1 MYRILSRLILGIF
14 LLLVFSLGK
23 NLGENI
29 EIYKYKIDTPL
40 LKEKYPVSFGS
51 GIFFV
56 GKEGG
61 DLIFL
66 SITDRGPN
74 VDSPD
79 VLLDNR
85 LYPSKI
91 FLVPEFS
98 PKIGYLRVSNNRCYV
113 DKYYD
118 VYNENREKSTGKPLS
133 LNKIGSTGEIPIG
146 ENLRVIDFDDLG
158 IDPEGIT
165 LDDKGFIWICEEYG
179 PSIIKIEP
187 QTYRILERYYPGK
200 GLPEILKW
208 RQPNRGFEAITFQD
222 KKIYAVVQST
232 LDIEGKTKNNANF
245 VRIVEFTPENKKV
258 NMYAYPLDED
268 YSKYSD
274 GMIGDMTSLGKGRFL
289 ILERGKLSSGY
300 KNIVYLIDL
309 NSAVPIPETLDES
322 QTKDKKIENRF
333 YVKKTKIIDLRNL
346 GYNFEKS
353 EGLALIQKNIL
364 AILNDNDFGVKSNL
378 STLKSPQLINGRIWE
393 RDTLKD
399 VTENFKILSN
409 EEILELW
416 IIKLPFYLE

>member
-1 MYRILSRLILGIF
+1 MYRVLSRLILLASLLIIF
-14 LLLVFSLGK
+14 ILGQ
-23 NLGENI
+23 NFGEKT
-29 EIYKYKIDTPL
+29 EVYRYKIDTPF
-40 LKEKYPVSFGS
+40 LKEKYNISFGS
-51 GIFFV
+51 GIYFL
-56 GKEGG
+56 GKEGE
-61 DLIFL
+61 DLVFL

-79 VLLDNR
+79 ILLYNK

-98 PKIGYLRVSNNRCYV
+98 PQIGYLRIRNNKCYV
-113 DKYYD
+113 DKFYEI
-118 VYNENREKSTGKPLS
+118 YNENGEKSTGKPLP
-133 LNKIGSTGEIPIG
+133 LNKIGSTGEIPLDEKLKII
-146 ENLRVIDFDDLG
+146 NFDDLG
-158 IDPEGIT
+158 LDPEGIT
-165 LDDKGFIWICEEYG
+165 IDDKGFIWICEEYG
-179 PSIIKIEP
+179 PSIIKIDP
-187 QTYRILERYYPGK
+187 KTYRILERFYPGK

-208 RQPNRGFEAITFQD
+208 RQPNRGFEAISFQD
-222 KKIYAVVQST
+222 GKIYVVVQST

-245 VRIVEFTPENKKV
+245 VRIVEFNLDDKKV
-258 NMYAYPLDED
+258 KMYAYPLDED

-274 GMIGDMTSLGKGRFL
+274 GMIGDMASLGKGKFL
-289 ILERGKLSSGY
+289 VLERGKLSSGY
-300 KNIVYLIDL
+300 KNIIYLIDL

-353 EGLALIQKNIL
+353 EGLALIQKDTL

-393 RDTLKD
+393 KDTLRD
-399 VTENFKILSN
+399 ITENFKIVSN

-416 IIKLPFYLE
+416 ILKLPLSID